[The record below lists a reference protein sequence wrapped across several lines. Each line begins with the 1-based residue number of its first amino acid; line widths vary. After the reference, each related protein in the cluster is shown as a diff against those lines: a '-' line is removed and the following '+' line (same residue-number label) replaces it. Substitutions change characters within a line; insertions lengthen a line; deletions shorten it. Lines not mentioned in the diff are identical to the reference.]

1 MKLILSNF
9 KLNKGPKNYSYEL
22 DTGYSHAVIKGI
34 SLGHVTAEKLNFQSI
49 SKMVHEKNKTK
60 IEVEQLK
67 FSRNTSKWQVK
78 TSVVKKN
85 YGFVFDKRVIQDNF
99 STLPYGF

>member
-1 MKLILSNF
+1 
-9 KLNKGPKNYSYEL
+9 
-22 DTGYSHAVIKGI
+22 
-34 SLGHVTAEKLNFQSI
+34 LGHVTAEKLNFQSI

-78 TSVVKKN
+78 TSVVKKELR
-85 YGFVFDKRVIQDNF
+85 FCF
-99 STLPYGF
+99 